1 MGERIEIDGPDGTTV
16 EAYLAAGADGGPGV
30 LVCMDAI
37 GLRPRL
43 EDMADEIASW
53 GHTVLVPNLFHRFG
67 PAAETAPDGD
77 LTAPGAREAFFGPAM
92 ERVHAYTAEQAVA
105 DGRAGVAA
113 LRAQGVTGPVGVHG
127 YCMGA
132 AVAVRA
138 AGAMPED
145 VAACGGFHG
154 GGLVTDADDSPH
166 RTLGAARASFAFGH
180 ADQDASMPAEAV
192 AELGRT
198 LDAHGLTAVN
208 EVYAGAGHGYTMA
221 DTSVYDADATAR
233 HFRTLRDLYAPL
245 RG

>member
-1 MGERIEIDGPDGTTV
+1 MGERIDIEGPDGATV
-16 EAYLAAGADGGPGV
+16 EAYLTAGAQGGPGV
-30 LVCMDAI
+30 LLCMDAI

-43 EDMADEIASW
+43 EEMADEIASW

-67 PAAETAPDGD
+67 VAADLAPDGD
-77 LTAPGAREAFFGPAM
+77 LTAPGAREAFFEGAM
-92 ERVHAYTAEQAVA
+92 QRVHGYTAEQAVA
-105 DGRAGVAA
+105 DTRAGVAA
-113 LRAQGVTGPVGVHG
+113 LRARGVTGPLGVHG

-138 AGAMPED
+138 AGDQTDD

-154 GGLVTDADDSPH
+154 GGLVTDAEDSPH
-166 RTLGAARASFAFGH
+166 RTLATARARFAFGH
-180 ADQDASMPAEAV
+180 ADQDSSMPPEAV

-198 LDAHGLTAVN
+198 LETLGLDAVN